1 MDMDS
6 RKIVDIIVESAFDKK
21 GENIVVMDMQ
31 EITQLCDYFVIVT
44 GFSRP
49 QTRAI
54 AVNILEKLEEKLGVK
69 KKRIQGKQEGGWIL
83 MDFGAVV
90 VHVFLDN
97 LRDYYDLE
105 GLWKDAKFEHP
116 IPASTQGT

>member
-1 MDMDS
+1 MDIDS
-6 RKIVDIIVESAFDKK
+6 RKIVDMVVESAFDKK

-31 EITQLCDYFVIVT
+31 EITHLCDYFVIVT

-54 AVNILEKLEEKLGVK
+54 AESVMENLEEKLDIK
-69 KKRIQGKQEGGWIL
+69 NRRIQGKQDGGWIL
-83 MDFGAVV
+83 IDFGAVV

-97 LRDYYDLE
+97 LRDYYNLE
-105 GLWKDAKFEHP
+105 GLWKEAKFEHP
-116 IPASTQGT
+116 VPASTK